1 MSGNELATADGVL
14 RFAAL
19 QRDRARKQFEREGR
33 FGANGFG
40 TVAHVFLTHRVI
52 PAPDPSDVE
61 AWRTGEPLPAV
72 VPERI
77 TLPARVAA
85 MLRTANRFELGGEV
99 MGKTLRTYAELGRAD
114 GVLVLSE
121 QWWGHVESDDEAEV
135 RRLRAERPARIEAWP
150 SEQRRE
156 VIWVRLEHRLT
167 GVRTWLAEIHRNP
180 TRLGP
185 WGEPKLVGLEG
196 HFVEII
202 PREVWAS

>member
-1 MSGNELATADGVL
+1 MSGNELATGEGVL
-14 RFAAL
+14 RFCEL
-19 QRDRARKQFEREGR
+19 QRARARKQFEREGR

-52 PAPDPSDVE
+52 PAPDPRDVE
-61 AWRTGEPLPAV
+61 AWRTGDPLPAV

-77 TLPARVAA
+77 TMPPRAA
-85 MLRTANRFELGGEV
+85 ALLTAANRFELGGQI
-99 MGKTLRTYAELGRAD
+99 MGKTLRVYAELGRAD
-114 GVLVLSE
+114 GVLVVSE
-121 QWWGHVESDDEAEV
+121 QWWGLIETDDAAEGE
-135 RRLRAERPARIEAWP
+135 RIRAERPARVEAWAP
-150 SEQRRE
+150 EQRRE

-185 WGEPKLVGLEG
+185 WGEPKLFGLEG
-196 HFVEII
+196 HLVDII